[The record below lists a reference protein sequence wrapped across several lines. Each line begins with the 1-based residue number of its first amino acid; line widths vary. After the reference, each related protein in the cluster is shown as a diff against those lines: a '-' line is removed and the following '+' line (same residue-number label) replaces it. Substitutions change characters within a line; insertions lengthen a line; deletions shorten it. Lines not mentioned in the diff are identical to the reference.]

1 MSEEQH
7 LRMENDNLR
16 MQIGKMQ
23 VAIDYLT
30 GTLATYEDNISEIIN
45 QLKEIK
51 NEKLPQHDQ

>member
-1 MSEEQH
+1 MNEEQY

-23 VAIDYLT
+23 VAVDHLT
-30 GTLATYEDNISEIIN
+30 GTLAIYEDTISEIIN

-51 NEKLPQHDQ
+51 NEKLP